1 MLIAVTG
8 ATGFL
13 GGCVVE
19 SLANRGHD
27 VLAFG
32 RRPPAAFRHAG
43 LAAYTPWD
51 ITQGPRPPTGPRAVD
66 AVVHC
71 AGTVTDWGSAT
82 EFEAVN
88 VRGTEA
94 VLASFPQ
101 NARFVHVSTSS
112 VYDHRRPAGAIQET
126 ARYARRPLNDYVR
139 TKIAAEQAVLG
150 SAHPSVILRPHA
162 IYGPGETKLLPR
174 LLAAR
179 RFGRLLAVGDGR
191 NRISLT
197 HVDNL
202 VQVVERAI
210 EPGSPT
216 GIFNVADSEAEPL
229 GGLLRALL
237 LAFGLAPRVVYLPRV
252 VAWPIAATMESAFRA
267 IRAERP
273 PLLTRYIVAQLASE
287 CVLDIRQAQNLLGY
301 QPRRRN
307 FVTLTR

>member
-13 GGCVVE
+13 GGRVVE

-43 LAAYTPWD
+43 LAAYTRWD
-51 ITQGPRPPTGPRAVD
+51 ITEGPRSPMGPGAVD

-112 VYDHRRPAGAIQET
+112 VYDHRRPAGAIQGT
-126 ARYARRPLNDYVR
+126 VRYDRAPLNDYVR

-150 SAHPSVILRPHA
+150 SAHPSGILRPHA

-174 LLAAR
+174 LPAAR
-179 RFGRLLAVGDGR
+179 RV
-191 NRISLT
+191 
-197 HVDNL
+197 
-202 VQVVERAI
+202 
-210 EPGSPT
+210 GSPLSV
-216 GIFNVADSEAEPL
+216 GHRRQPVS
-229 GGLLRALL
+229 
-237 LAFGLAPRVVYLPRV
+237 LPH
-252 VAWPIAATMESAFRA
+252 S
-267 IRAERP
+267 
-273 PLLTRYIVAQLASE
+273 
-287 CVLDIRQAQNLLGY
+287 
-301 QPRRRN
+301 
-307 FVTLTR
+307 

>member
-82 EFEAVN
+82 EFEAV
-88 VRGTEA
+88 
-94 VLASFPQ
+94 
-101 NARFVHVSTSS
+101 
-112 VYDHRRPAGAIQET
+112 
-126 ARYARRPLNDYVR
+126 
-139 TKIAAEQAVLG
+139 
-150 SAHPSVILRPHA
+150 
-162 IYGPGETKLLPR
+162 
-174 LLAAR
+174 
-179 RFGRLLAVGDGR
+179 
-191 NRISLT
+191 
-197 HVDNL
+197 
-202 VQVVERAI
+202 ERAI
-210 EPGSPT
+210 DPGSPT

>member
-13 GGCVVE
+13 GGRVVE

-32 RRPPAAFRHAG
+32 RRPPAAFRHA
-43 LAAYTPWD
+43 
-51 ITQGPRPPTGPRAVD
+51 
-66 AVVHC
+66 
-71 AGTVTDWGSAT
+71 
-82 EFEAVN
+82 
-88 VRGTEA
+88 
-94 VLASFPQ
+94 
-101 NARFVHVSTSS
+101 
-112 VYDHRRPAGAIQET
+112 
-126 ARYARRPLNDYVR
+126 
-139 TKIAAEQAVLG
+139 EQAVLG
-150 SAHPSVILRPHA
+150 SAHPWVILRPHA

-273 PLLTRYIVAQLASE
+273 PLLIRYIVAQLASE